1 MRRRY
6 QKKKREHG
14 EVELNMA
21 AMLDMA
27 FQLLA
32 FFILTFRP
40 SAVESQVSLRMPPA
54 KATSDGSSG
63 QLELEPPKEE
73 EFGDLIEMRLYS
85 TPDGS
90 GEISRIQLG
99 GRAIAGDLEQI
110 LAGLNGTLPQ
120 VLVGSVEGIN
130 LQASSDLLYE
140 RLMQVVDVCTRQKL
154 PNGEPLTKIS
164 IGQMAGGP

>member
-1 MRRRY
+1 MRRY
-6 QKKKREHG
+6 KKKPRTHG

-54 KATSDGSSG
+54 KATSDGSAG
-63 QLELEPPKEE
+63 QLQLDPPKEE
-73 EFGDLIEMRLYS
+73 DFGGLLEMKVYS
-85 TPDGS
+85 TAD
-90 GEISRIQLG
+90 GEISRIQIG
-99 GRAIAGDLEQI
+99 GQSLSGPLD
-110 LAGLNGTLPQ
+110 Q
-120 VLVGSVEGIN
+120 VLGQLGAVLPTKIVANIEGIN
-130 LQASSDLLYE
+130 LQASNDLLYE

>member
-1 MRRRY
+1 MRRSRY
-6 QKKKREHG
+6 QKKARLQG

-54 KATSDGSSG
+54 KVTDVGNPG
-63 QLELEPPKEE
+63 ELKLTPDEE
-73 EFGDLIEMRLYS
+73 KDFGELLEMRVYA
-85 TPDGS
+85 TD
-90 GEISRIQLG
+90 GEISRIQIG
-99 GRAIAGDLEQI
+99 GQALTGPPD
-110 LAGLNGTLPQ
+110 Q
-120 VLVGSVEGIN
+120 VLAQLRGVLPGKIVQPYEGIN
-130 LQASSDLLYE
+130 LLASGDLVYE
-140 RLMQVVDVCTRQKL
+140 GLMQVVDICTRQKL

-164 IGQMAGGP
+164 IGQLSGGP